1 MGGSVTLFAHFKKQQ
16 VIAIGKKTG
25 CDVELHP
32 VEIIYNTPSI
42 LLFCRYANALR
53 KLPDPLGRQHLKR
66 SRRGAVLFIQHHL
79 LDSVVVRRLGR
90 LGVFQL
96 VVVHRLHIVVVVG
109 AVRKEHRMH
118 RLQHF
123 DHTRRISTSS
133 KSPGCYGGF
142 ENRAE
147 FSTAHSVFFLAI
159 SCSCCYCCF
168 QPPSFNPCRTSC
180 YFFRENMKLHF
191 SREQIKKGPY
201 LHFWAPPVQWWGQ
214 SRKLD
219 NFLAT

>member
-1 MGGSVTLFAHFKKQQ
+1 M
-16 VIAIGKKTG
+16 
-25 CDVELHP
+25 ELHP

-42 LLFCRYANALR
+42 LLFCRYSNALR
-53 KLPDPLGRQHLKR
+53 TLPDPLGRQHLKR
-66 SRRGAVLFIQHHL
+66 SRRGAVLFFQHHL
-79 LDSVVVRRLGR
+79 LDSVVGRPARQARRVPAR
-90 LGVFQL
+90 FCPQAP
-96 VVVHRLHIVVVVG
+96 HIVVVVG

-118 RLQHF
+118 RLQHI

-147 FSTAHSVFFLAI
+147 FSTAHPAFFLAI
-159 SCSCCYCCF
+159 TCPCCYCCF
-168 QPPSFNPCRTSC
+168 QPPSFNPCRISC
-180 YFFRENMKLHF
+180 YFFRENMKLHI

-219 NFLAT
+219 NFLTT

>member
-1 MGGSVTLFAHFKKQQ
+1 MAVIRKKKKQ

-53 KLPDPLGRQHLKR
+53 TLPDPLGRLHLKR
-66 SRRGAVLFIQHHL
+66 SRRGAVLFVQHHL
-79 LDSVVVRRLGR
+79 LDSVVGRRLGR

-96 VVVHRLHIVVVVG
+96 VFVHRLPTLSLEQCG
-109 AVRKEHRMH
+109 RNTECT
-118 RLQHF
+118 
-123 DHTRRISTSS
+123 DYNTSITPGTSAPPS

-147 FSTAHSVFFLAI
+147 FSTAHPAFFLAI
-159 SCSCCYCCF
+159 TCPCCYCCF
-168 QPPSFNPCRTSC
+168 QPPSFNPCRDQ
-180 YFFRENMKLHF
+180 L
-191 SREQIKKGPY
+191 
-201 LHFWAPPVQWWGQ
+201 
-214 SRKLD
+214 
-219 NFLAT
+219 